1 MHRKHLVAAL
11 AAVALAGTALGGP
24 AGAEDPAA
32 KPKANTVVKDLL
44 SPLSL
49 DVTDD
54 GTVFYSQNFA
64 GSLHIKRPG
73 KQART
78 IYQAK
83 GPGTEVGAVS
93 VDGGSLRF
101 ATTFLPEEEGQGEPA
116 TALMGLG
123 KRGKFQEARG
133 PVQASRR
140 TATPTPTSP
149 TVSRPAGRLRGSPSS
164 CSRTPASWTPTRSR
178 TAQVG
183 DVTYIADAAGND
195 ILKYG
200 ARGGLSTVA
209 VLPPQPVVITE
220 AGAEANELPECVVG
234 LTLITEPV
242 PTDVEVG
249 PDGKL
254 YVTTLP
260 GGPEDPSLGARAS
273 VYKVDPK
280 TGKVKKVVSGLLSAT
295 GLAVGESGKLFIAE
309 LFRGRIAQAKPGGEP
324 VRLLNAPLPADVA
337 IRSNGDIYAT
347 VQALP
352 GETEPPA
359 GKVIRIR
366 R

>member
-32 KPKANTVVKDLL
+32 KVKTNPVVKDLL

-49 DVTDD
+49 DVTDN
-54 GTVFYSQNFA
+54 GSVFYSQNFA
-64 GSLHIKRPG
+64 GSLHVKRPG
-73 KQART
+73 KQPHT

-83 GPGTEVGAVS
+83 KPGTEVGAVS
-93 VDGGSLRF
+93 VDGGTLRF
-101 ATTFLPEEEGQGEPA
+101 ATTFLPEEEGQGDPTA
-116 TALMGLG
+116 ALMGLG
-123 KRGKFQEARG
+123 KRGKIRQLADLRKYEENRNPDADVTYGIQGLPEGCEVPEFFQPYTG
-133 PVQASRR
+133 IVDSHPF
-140 TATPTPTSP
+140 
-149 TVSRPAGRLRGSPSS
+149 G
-164 CSRTPASWTPTRSR
+164 
-178 TAQVG
+178 TAQIG
-183 DVTYIADAAGND
+183 GATYIADAAGND

-280 TGKVKKVVSGLLSAT
+280 SGKVKKVVSGLLSAT
-295 GLAVGESGKLFIAE
+295 GLAVGRSGKLYIAE
-309 LFRGRIAQAKPGGEP
+309 LFRGRIAQAMPGGEP
-324 VRLLNAPLPADVA
+324 GRLLQAPLPADVA

-352 GETEPPA
+352 GEAEPPA